1 MRNRDSLKL
10 YAVTDRSWLNGESLV
25 SQVEK
30 ALRGGAGFV
39 QLREKN
45 LAFEQFLAEAVE
57 LRALCGRYRV
67 PFVINDN
74 VEIARLCDAD
84 GVHVGQEDMALPEA
98 RKVLGENKII
108 GVTCKTLEEALKA
121 QADGAD
127 YIGSGAMF
135 QSTAKPG
142 AEPITFDTLREICA
156 AVSIPVVAIGGITQE
171 NVLQLRDT
179 GIPGVAVVSA
189 IFGQK
194 DIEEATRT
202 LYQTVAQLF

>member
-45 LAFEQFLAEAVE
+45 LAFEQFLADAVE

-179 GIPGVAVVSA
+179 GIAGVAVVSA

>member
-108 GVTCKTLEEALKA
+108 GVTCKTVEEALKA

-179 GIPGVAVVSA
+179 GIAGVAVVSA

>member
-179 GIPGVAVVSA
+179 GIAGVAVVSA

>member
-1 MRNRDSLKL
+1 MNRDCLKV
-10 YAVTDRSWLNGESLV
+10 YAVTDRSWLNGESLA

-45 LAFEQFLAEAVE
+45 LDQDQFLAEAME
-57 LRALCGRYRV
+57 LRALCKRYQV
-67 PFVINDN
+67 PFVINDS

-84 GVHVGQEDMALPEA
+84 GVHVGQEDMALTEA
-98 RKVLGENKII
+98 RKVLGADKII
-108 GVTCKTLEEALKA
+108 GVTCKTVEEALKA
-121 QADGAD
+121 ETDGAD

-142 AEPITFDTLREICA
+142 AEPITFETLREICS

-171 NVLQLRDT
+171 NVFQLRDT
-179 GIPGVAVVSA
+179 GIAGVAVVSA
-189 IFGQK
+189 IFQQK
-194 DIEEATRT
+194 DIEAATRT